1 MTNMNGRENIGA
13 FVPETLIADTT
24 FPLDV
29 VSVTLAQTTVA
40 ENLERGTVLSI
51 NASTEKCEAIRKASD
66 DTAYAAYVLAEPVE
80 TSTTG
85 DVTGQAY
92 QTGKFVTQSLKTA
105 ENYKLSQG
113 DFKALRD
120 GGIYVENAM
129 I

>member
-1 MTNMNGRENIGA
+1 MNGRENVGS
-13 FVPETLIADTT
+13 FTPKTLIADTT
-24 FPLDV
+24 FPFDV
-29 VSVTLAQTTVA
+29 VSVTLAQTTAA
-40 ENLERGTVLSI
+40 EKLERGTVLSI
-51 NASTEKCEAIRKASD
+51 NATTEKCEAIRKASD
-66 DTAYAAYVLAEPVE
+66 SIAYAAYVLAEPIE

-113 DFKALRD
+113 DLKTLRD